1 MPAVQPRLALTFIL
15 LTVAINSIG
24 VGLIFPVMP
33 DLLEE
38 VTGGTVANAALWGG
52 VLATAY
58 AAMQFVFGPIVGNLS
73 DRYGRRPVLLSALA
87 VMTADYLLM
96 SVAHTVWLLL
106 VGRVIAGIT
115 AATHAAA
122 GAYIADIS
130 APDERAKNFGLI
142 GAAFGVGFVAGPLIG
157 GLLAGIDTRAPFY
170 AAAAMA
176 AANLCLGWVVLPETV
191 TDAIRR
197 PFSWA
202 RANPLASFRAIGRLP
217 GLQRMLLVLFVY
229 SVGFHVYPVIWSFYG
244 KARFGWDDWMIGLSL
259 AAFGLCIAL
268 VQALL
273 VGPAIRQPGGSRRRA
288 LGHGGRACDLP
299 LLRLRHLGRA
309 GAGLHAGGRAWR
321 HRDASAAGEHVARR
335 PRRPAGRAAGRAGQY
350 RRGGDDRLAAGDDR
364 HLRRLHAAP
373 GRVLRPRR
381 ALPALRRPD
390 GRLRDP
396 ACRPPARPRPR
407 LTPSIPSKRAPPL
420 LAGENIL
427 RGSGGAK
434 PPAVHHQGAAP

>member
-1 MPAVQPRLALTFIL
+1 MQPRLALTFIL
-15 LTVAINSIG
+15 LTVAIDSIG
-24 VGLIFPVMP
+24 IGLIFPVMP

-87 VMTADYLLM
+87 VMTLDYLLM

-106 VGRVIAGIT
+106 IGRTIAGIT

-130 APDERAKNFGLI
+130 APEERAKNFGLI

-157 GLLAGIDTRAPFY
+157 GLLATFDTRAPFY

-176 AANLCLGWVVLPETV
+176 AANLALGWFVLPETV

-202 RANPLASFRAIGRLP
+202 RANPLAAFRAIGKLP
-217 GLQRMLLVLFVY
+217 GLRRMLLVLFVY

-244 KARFGWDDWMIGLSL
+244 KARFGWDSWMIGLSL
-259 AAFGLCIAL
+259 AAFGLCMAL

-273 VGPAIRQPGGSRRRA
+273 VGPAIRRFGDRGAVIWGMAAELVTFLFYGFVTSGALALIFTPVAA
-288 LGHGGRACDLP
+288 LGGIVMPALQATMSRAAPADQQGELQGVLASIGAVAMITSP
-299 LLRLRHLGRA
+299 LIMTATFGLFTRP
-309 GAGLHAGGRAWR
+309 GAAIHAPGAPFLL
-321 HRDASAAGEHVARR
+321 SAVLMVVCVILLVAR
-335 PRRPAGRAAGRAGQY
+335 PQDPVPA
-350 RRGGDDRLAAGDDR
+350 
-364 HLRRLHAAP
+364 
-373 GRVLRPRR
+373 
-381 ALPALRRPD
+381 
-390 GRLRDP
+390 
-396 ACRPPARPRPR
+396 
-407 LTPSIPSKRAPPL
+407 
-420 LAGENIL
+420 
-427 RGSGGAK
+427 
-434 PPAVHHQGAAP
+434 

>member
-1 MPAVQPRLALTFIL
+1 MCIRARHRHPRLALTFIRRP
-15 LTVAINSIG
+15 VAIDSIG

-33 DLLEE
+33 DLLGE
-38 VTGGTVANAALWGG
+38 VTGSTVANAALWGG

-244 KARFGWDDWMIGLSL
+244 KARFGWDSWMIGLSL

-273 VGPAIRQPGGSRRRA
+273 VGPAIRQLGDRGAVLWGMVAELATFLFYGFVTSGALALVFTPVAA
-288 LGHGGRACDLP
+288 LGGIVMPALQ
-299 LLRLRHLGRA
+299 
-309 GAGLHAGGRAWR
+309 
-321 HRDASAAGEHVARR
+321 ASMS
-335 PRRPAGRAAGRAGQY
+335 RAAPADQQGELQGV
-350 RRGGDDRLAAGDDR
+350 LASIGAVAMIVSPLVMTATFG
-364 HLRRLHAAP
+364 AFTQPQAAFYAP
-373 GRVLRPRR
+373 GAPFLLSAVLMVVCVM
-381 ALPALRRPD
+381 LLV
-390 GRLRDP
+390 
-396 ACRPPARPRPR
+396 ARPRDPV
-407 LTPSIPSKRAPPL
+407 
-420 LAGENIL
+420 
-427 RGSGGAK
+427 
-434 PPAVHHQGAAP
+434 PA

>member
-1 MPAVQPRLALTFIL
+1 MQPRLALTFIL
-15 LTVAINSIG
+15 LTVAIDSIG

-38 VTGGTVANAALWGG
+38 VTGSTVANAALWGG

-96 SVAHTVWLLL
+96 SLAHTVWLLL
-106 VGRVIAGIT
+106 LGRLIAGIT

-130 APDERAKNFGLI
+130 APEERAKNFGLI

-157 GLLAGIDTRAPFY
+157 GLLAGIDSRAPFY

-176 AANLCLGWVVLPETV
+176 AANLALGWFVLPETV

-202 RANPLASFRAIGRLP
+202 RANPLASFRAIGKLP

-244 KARFGWDDWMIGLSL
+244 KARFGWDSWMIGLSL
-259 AAFGLCIAL
+259 AAFGLCMAL

-273 VGPAIRQPGGSRRRA
+273 VGPAIRRFGDRGAVIWGMAAELVTFLFYGFVTSGALALVFTPLAA
-288 LGHGGRACDLP
+288 LGGIVMPALQATMSRAAPADQQGELQGVLASIGAVAMIVSP
-299 LLRLRHLGRA
+299 LVMSA
-309 GAGLHAGGRAWR
+309 TFGAFTRPGAQVYAPGAPFVL
-321 HRDASAAGEHVARR
+321 SALLMVVCVILLVAR
-335 PRRPAGRAAGRAGQY
+335 PQDPVPA
-350 RRGGDDRLAAGDDR
+350 
-364 HLRRLHAAP
+364 
-373 GRVLRPRR
+373 
-381 ALPALRRPD
+381 
-390 GRLRDP
+390 
-396 ACRPPARPRPR
+396 
-407 LTPSIPSKRAPPL
+407 
-420 LAGENIL
+420 
-427 RGSGGAK
+427 
-434 PPAVHHQGAAP
+434 